1 MFHTIEEAKQDLKK
15 GKPIIVVDDEDREN
29 EGDLVALSEYI
40 TPEIINFMISHGKGL
55 VCTTITKE
63 LAEKLQLNAMTNDNT
78 DPYGTAF
85 TVSIDHETTTTGI
98 SAYERAKTIKEMTKP
113 ATSPEDFKRP
123 GHVFPLVA
131 KPGGV
136 LKRPGHTEASVDLAI
151 LSNAFPSATIC
162 EIVKEDGDMARVP
175 DLFEMSKQFDLSI
188 ITIKALQEFRYLY
201 ETQITRE
208 VETTLPTT
216 YGSFNVIGYTNL
228 LDEKEHI
235 AFIKGNVQKSS
246 PVLVRIHSECLTG
259 DVFGSHRCD
268 CGPQLHTA
276 LETIEQHGSGVLIY
290 MRQEGRGIGLI
301 NKLKAY
307 QLQDDGLD
315 TVEAN
320 QALGFPD
327 DIREYHFA
335 GQILK
340 DLGVNRVKILT
351 NNPRKISGLEAC
363 SIEVDERVPL
373 IMEERKENQ
382 HYLYTKQIKL
392 GHLFKDTTEKIK

>member
-1 MFHTIEEAKQDLKK
+1 
-15 GKPIIVVDDEDREN
+15 
-29 EGDLVALSEYI
+29 
-40 TPEIINFMISHGKGL
+40 FMISHGKGL

-113 ATSPEDFKRP
+113 NTSTEDIKRP
-123 GHVFPLVA
+123 GHDFQRVA

-136 LKRPGHTEASVDLAI
+136 LKRTGHTEESVDLAI

-216 YGSFNVIGYTNL
+216 YGSFNVI
-228 LDEKEHI
+228 
-235 AFIKGNVQKSS
+235 
-246 PVLVRIHSECLTG
+246 
-259 DVFGSHRCD
+259 
-268 CGPQLHTA
+268 
-276 LETIEQHGSGVLIY
+276 
-290 MRQEGRGIGLI
+290 
-301 NKLKAY
+301 
-307 QLQDDGLD
+307 
-315 TVEAN
+315 
-320 QALGFPD
+320 
-327 DIREYHFA
+327 
-335 GQILK
+335 
-340 DLGVNRVKILT
+340 
-351 NNPRKISGLEAC
+351 
-363 SIEVDERVPL
+363 
-373 IMEERKENQ
+373 
-382 HYLYTKQIKL
+382 
-392 GHLFKDTTEKIK
+392 

>member
-1 MFHTIEEAKQDLKK
+1 MFHTIEEAIQDLKN

-40 TPEIINFMISHGKGL
+40 TPEIINFMISYGKGL

-113 ATSPEDFKRP
+113 TTSPEDFKRP

-188 ITIKALQEFRYLY
+188 IMIIELQEIRYLY
-201 ETQITRE
+201 ETHNTRE
-208 VETTLPTT
+208 VETTLTT
-216 YGSFNVIGYTNL
+216 SYNTFNVIGYTNL

-235 AFIKGNVQKSS
+235 EFIKGNVQKSY
-246 PVLVRIHSECLTG
+246 PVLGRIHSEC
-259 DVFGSHRCD
+259 
-268 CGPQLHTA
+268 
-276 LETIEQHGSGVLIY
+276 
-290 MRQEGRGIGLI
+290 
-301 NKLKAY
+301 
-307 QLQDDGLD
+307 
-315 TVEAN
+315 
-320 QALGFPD
+320 
-327 DIREYHFA
+327 
-335 GQILK
+335 
-340 DLGVNRVKILT
+340 
-351 NNPRKISGLEAC
+351 
-363 SIEVDERVPL
+363 
-373 IMEERKENQ
+373 
-382 HYLYTKQIKL
+382 
-392 GHLFKDTTEKIK
+392 

>member
-1 MFHTIEEAKQDLKK
+1 MFHTIEEAIQDLKK

-98 SAYERAKTIKEMTKP
+98 SAYERAKTIIEMTKP
-113 ATSPEDFKRP
+113 TTSPGDFKRP

-131 KPGGV
+131 RPGGL
-136 LKRPGHTEASVDLAI
+136 LKRPRHSYASVDVGI
-151 LSNAFPSATIC
+151 LSNAFQSATIY
-162 EIVKEDGDMARVP
+162 EIVKEDGDMARVA
-175 DLFEMSKQFDLSI
+175 DLFEMSKHFDLSI

-228 LDEKEHI
+228 LD
-235 AFIKGNVQKSS
+235 
-246 PVLVRIHSECLTG
+246 
-259 DVFGSHRCD
+259 
-268 CGPQLHTA
+268 
-276 LETIEQHGSGVLIY
+276 
-290 MRQEGRGIGLI
+290 
-301 NKLKAY
+301 
-307 QLQDDGLD
+307 
-315 TVEAN
+315 
-320 QALGFPD
+320 
-327 DIREYHFA
+327 
-335 GQILK
+335 
-340 DLGVNRVKILT
+340 
-351 NNPRKISGLEAC
+351 
-363 SIEVDERVPL
+363 
-373 IMEERKENQ
+373 
-382 HYLYTKQIKL
+382 
-392 GHLFKDTTEKIK
+392 

>member
-1 MFHTIEEAKQDLKK
+1 
-15 GKPIIVVDDEDREN
+15 
-29 EGDLVALSEYI
+29 
-40 TPEIINFMISHGKGL
+40 
-55 VCTTITKE
+55 
-63 LAEKLQLNAMTNDNT
+63 EKLQLNAMTNDNT
-78 DPYGTAF
+78 DPYESAYTI
-85 TVSIDHETTTTGI
+85 SIDHATTTTGI
-98 SAYERAKTIKEMTKP
+98 SACERAKTIIEMTKP
-113 ATSPEDFKRP
+113 TTSPGDFKRP

-131 KPGGV
+131 RPGGV

-276 LETIEQHGSGVLIY
+276 
-290 MRQEGRGIGLI
+290 
-301 NKLKAY
+301 
-307 QLQDDGLD
+307 
-315 TVEAN
+315 
-320 QALGFPD
+320 
-327 DIREYHFA
+327 
-335 GQILK
+335 
-340 DLGVNRVKILT
+340 
-351 NNPRKISGLEAC
+351 
-363 SIEVDERVPL
+363 
-373 IMEERKENQ
+373 
-382 HYLYTKQIKL
+382 
-392 GHLFKDTTEKIK
+392 